1 MAPNRPKGA
10 AFDGGRSR
18 SVSRRRLLA
27 ALGGSGI
34 VGAGTVSGGSQPT
47 DASPSALSGT
57 SERTFDDPAALE
69 EFVDDLVAE
78 RIGDETPGAVVAVVD
93 GEETVVSKG
102 YGTVAADSDV
112 PVRADETLFRLGS
125 VSKVVTFTAVMQ
137 GVERGTLDLDEDV
150 NAYLADSAVEI
161 PDTYQEPVTLRHL
174 GTHTAGFGWVP
185 NPGVVDHRDELTS
198 LETALLENRPERRRP
213 PGEAVAYSNYGAML
227 AGHVVAEAHETTFEE
242 YARSEIFEPLG
253 MDHST
258 FVQPVPDTHP
268 GELASPHT
276 PDGDRFAVA
285 DPVYINWRPAGSMS
299 ATATDVA
306 AFVSAHLEDGTV
318 GDTRLLEPET
328 VRTMHERQY
337 ERHPAING
345 WAYGLWEDGRPE
357 DDALAHTGATI
368 YFLSDLVLSV
378 EHDVGIFVGYNA
390 RGGETEA
397 EAVRRVIAE
406 LVDEYDLGFDA
417 STADP
422 PTDPD
427 AGERAERVAD
437 EYGPTWQPESELG
450 KVIVRLSQATIESAG
465 DGELV
470 FDVAGEDQQRFVETE
485 PYVYHEVD
493 GYDALAFE
501 VEDGGVVRG
510 YRSSD
515 AEFSWEPVPV
525 HERQR
530 VAGGATGIALGGF
543 LLSTIGWGGLG
554 AWRWWR
560 GRHDDEDR
568 ATNIASQSDAEASES
583 ETEGSE

>member
-1 MAPNRPKGA
+1 MAPNRTLGA

-34 VGAGTVSGGSQPT
+34 VGVGTVSGRAQPA
-47 DASPSALSGT
+47 DASPNTFSGT

-69 EFVDDLVAE
+69 EFVDDLVAK
-78 RIGDETPGAVVAVVD
+78 RIGDETPGATVAVVE
-93 GEETVVSKG
+93 GEETVLAKG
-102 YGTVAADSDV
+102 YGTVAADSDT
-112 PVRADETLFRLGS
+112 PVRADETLFRIGS

-137 GVERGTLDLDEDV
+137 GVDRGTLDLDEDV
-150 NAYLADSAVEI
+150 NTYLADSAVEV
-161 PDTYQEPVTLRHL
+161 PNTYQVPVTLRHL

-185 NPGVVDHRDELTS
+185 NPGVVEDRDELTP
-198 LETALLENRPERRRP
+198 LETALVENRPERRRP
-213 PGEAVAYSNYGAML
+213 PGEAVAYSNYGAIL
-227 AGHVVAEAHETTFEE
+227 AGHVVAEAHGTTFEE

-258 FVQPVPDTHP
+258 FVQPVPDDHP
-268 GELASPHT
+268 GELASPHE
-276 PDGDRFAVA
+276 PDGDGFTVA

-306 AFVSAHLEDGTV
+306 AFVSAHLEEGTV
-318 GDTRLLEPET
+318 GETQLLEPET
-328 VRTMHERQY
+328 TRTMHESQY
-337 ERHPAING
+337 ERHPAVNG
-345 WAYGLWEDGRPE
+345 WAYGFWEDGRPE

-368 YFLSDLVLSV
+368 YFLSDLVFSL
-378 EHDVGIFVGYNA
+378 EHDVGIFVGCNA

-397 EAVRRVIAE
+397 EAVRRVITE

-417 STADP
+417 STADS

-427 AGERAERVAD
+427 ARERAERVAD
-437 EYGPTWQPESELG
+437 EYQPTWQPESALG
-450 KVIVRLSQATIESAG
+450 EVIVRLSQATIESAG
-465 DGELV
+465 DGELL
-470 FDVAGEDQQRFVETE
+470 FEVAGEDRQRFVETE
-485 PYVYHEVD
+485 PYVYHEV
-493 GYDALAFE
+493 GGHDALAFE
-501 VEDGGVVRG
+501 VEDGDVARG
-510 YRSSD
+510 HRSSN

-560 GRHDDEDR
+560 RRHDDEDR
-568 ATNIASQSDAEASES
+568 ATSLASESDGEATES